1 MSTDPYPEVTGDESG
16 IVPPQSGRAPEWP
29 KKLRTLSAAEL
40 DRLTIDGNGR
50 FYWDGRLVNYEPPK
64 EKSSDTREQSAME
77 VIDRAVHD
85 LADQHTAETAE
96 DNEPVRAAEVAVR
109 HEEIRHDEPAAVD
122 FDTIRPAPDALVPHE
137 AAEIAV
143 STHVIRGSDVMR
155 LKLSRWQ
162 SFGAILMVLGV
173 IIGASGMA
181 AYGFVAAHEWG
192 CRAGLV
198 QSYCGAAPVS
208 RPGSRSDIPA

>member
-122 FDTIRPAPDALVPHE
+122 FDTIRP
-137 AAEIAV
+137 
-143 STHVIRGSDVMR
+143 
-155 LKLSRWQ
+155 
-162 SFGAILMVLGV
+162 
-173 IIGASGMA
+173 
-181 AYGFVAAHEWG
+181 
-192 CRAGLV
+192 
-198 QSYCGAAPVS
+198 
-208 RPGSRSDIPA
+208 